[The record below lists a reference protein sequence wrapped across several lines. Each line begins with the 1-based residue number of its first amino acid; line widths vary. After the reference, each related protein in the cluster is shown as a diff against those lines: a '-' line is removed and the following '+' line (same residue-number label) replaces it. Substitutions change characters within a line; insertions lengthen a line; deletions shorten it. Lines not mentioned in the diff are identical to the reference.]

1 MPVLDVL
8 RSCAILLVFA
18 GHFAGMFNAAPWLLA
33 SPVVYYGWTGV
44 DLFFVLSGV
53 LIGTQLWR
61 ELARTGDIRVGRFLL
76 RRGLRIWPLY
86 FSFVAL
92 VAAEV
97 VLIGR
102 SGSGLWADATY
113 LSNYFHCQI
122 GGSWSL
128 STEEQFYI
136 LAPLSLVAFKRVL
149 KPGRMW
155 IVPVA
160 ALLLVNLTRAV
171 TVWHSTLG
179 EAALRQALYFPIHTH
194 ADGLA
199 LGMLLSWAAI
209 MRLKW
214 ITSAA
219 ARWLIA
225 IAMFGAGVL
234 VYRIMPVVT
243 NFTAIGLIYGSFT
256 LIGMAATRLPAALKW
271 HGFYVISRLSFSMYL
286 NHFGLLDHLSAYMG
300 GWRKSG
306 GEPAFWACGAISL
319 LLSISLA
326 GLTFLL
332 IEWPFLRLR
341 SFWMAG
347 KSAPK
352 AVAALAGNGLT

>member
-8 RSCAILLVFA
+8 RSGAILLVFT
-18 GHFAGMFNAAPWLLA
+18 GHFAAEFSAATWFSA
-33 SPVVYYGWTGV
+33 SPVAHYGWTGV

-53 LIGTQLWR
+53 LIGMQLWR

-92 VAAEV
+92 LAAEV
-97 VLIGR
+97 VFLGR

-113 LSNYFHCQI
+113 LSDYFHCQL
-122 GGSWSL
+122 GGGWSL
-128 STEEQFYI
+128 SIEEQFYI

-160 ALLLVNLTRAV
+160 SLLALNLDRLVR
-171 TVWHSTLG
+171 VWHSALP
-179 EAALRQALYFPIHTH
+179 EAVLRQAMYFRIHTH

-199 LGMLLSWAAI
+199 LGMLLAWGAV
-209 MRLKW
+209 MRPR

-219 ARWLIA
+219 VRWPIA
-225 IAMFGAGVL
+225 IAMLIAGVL
-234 VYRIMPVVT
+234 IYRIMPVVT
-243 NFTAIGLIYGSFT
+243 NFTALALIYGSFT
-256 LIGMAATRLPAALKW
+256 LAGMAAVRIPAVLKW
-271 HGFYVISRLSFSMYL
+271 HGFYVISRLSFGMYL
-286 NHFGLLDHLSAYMG
+286 NHFGLLAHLFTYMG

-306 GEPAFWACGAISL
+306 GEPAFWACYAVSL
-319 LLSISLA
+319 LLSIGLA

-332 IEWPFLRLR
+332 VEWPFLRLR
-341 SFWMAG
+341 ALWMAG
-347 KSAPK
+347 SAARETAP
-352 AVAALAGNGLT
+352 G